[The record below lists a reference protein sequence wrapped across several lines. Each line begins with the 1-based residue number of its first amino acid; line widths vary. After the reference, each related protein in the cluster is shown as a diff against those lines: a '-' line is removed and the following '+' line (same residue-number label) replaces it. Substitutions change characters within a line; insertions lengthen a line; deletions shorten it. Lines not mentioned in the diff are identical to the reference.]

1 MPSSSVL
8 TKSAAPP
15 KARRFDSLEQEA
27 FLHLWRTYDRLRIEE
42 DRLFEAFGLTPQQ
55 YNALRLLRARHP
67 ASLPTLA
74 LAERL
79 VSRAPDITRLLD
91 KLEERKLIRRDR
103 LAGNRRVVEVR
114 VTDAGLKLLETLD
127 EPVRRCHARQL
138 GHVPRAR
145 LRQLVSLLQEARRPH
160 EAPGGAWA
168 EPS

>member
-1 MPSSSVL
+1 MTAQAVSKEAGTP
-8 TKSAAPP
+8 TKA
-15 KARRFDSLEQEA
+15 KRFDSVEQEA

-42 DRLFEAFGLTPQQ
+42 DRLFESFGLTPQQ

-67 ASLPTLA
+67 SSLPTLA

-103 LAGNRRVVEVR
+103 SVKNRRVVEVR
-114 VTDAGLKLLETLD
+114 VTDVGRELLETLD

-145 LRQLVSLLQEARRPH
+145 LRQLITLLQEVRRPH

-168 EPS
+168 ETS